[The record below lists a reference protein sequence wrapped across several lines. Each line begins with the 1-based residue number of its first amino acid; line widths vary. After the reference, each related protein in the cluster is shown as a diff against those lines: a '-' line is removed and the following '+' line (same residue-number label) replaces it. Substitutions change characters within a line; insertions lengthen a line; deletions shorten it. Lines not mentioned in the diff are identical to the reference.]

1 MKFIINREEI
11 LVPLQQ
17 IVSVIEKRQTMPIL
31 SNVLMVIE
39 EDQLILTGTDLEIQ
53 IIAKINIARDGVYAE
68 NLPGAGSA
76 IAAATPGSIT
86 VPARKFLDICRLL
99 PNGAEIKF
107 ELQNDIARDGVYA
120 ENLPGTGSAKVK
132 IASSRS
138 RFSLSCLPADNYP
151 EFAEFELENHLFINA
166 GKFKKA
172 LDKTVFCMANQD
184 VRYYLNGLLLNISNS
199 RLKLVGSDGH
209 RLAVFEDQLE
219 QPAGFEARIIM
230 PRKGV
235 QELNRLLD
243 NPDIDLKVEFSSSNV
258 RIFINNL
265 VFSAKLVDAKYPDF
279 SKVFGQ
285 EFLNQIHIQKQLFK
299 EALTRVAILS
309 NEKFKGVTL
318 DITSDSM
325 RISTHN
331 PEHDEAE
338 EELIIEYTGEPLT
351 IAFNAQYLLD
361 AVSNL
366 DSELAVLTIASNI
379 SSCII
384 DEPNDSIYKFVVMP
398 MRL

>member
-11 LVPLQQ
+11 LTPLQQ

-39 EDQLILTGTDLEIQ
+39 DDQLVLTGTDLEIQ
-53 IIAKINIARDGVYAE
+53 IIAKIN
-68 NLPGAGSA
+68 

-107 ELQNDIARDGVYA
+107 ELQED
-120 ENLPGTGSAKVK
+120 KVK

-151 EFAEFELENHLFINA
+151 EFSESELENHLFINA

-184 VRYYLNGLLLNISNS
+184 VRYYLNGLLFNVSNS
-199 RLKLVGSDGH
+199 KLKLVASDGH
-209 RLAVFEDQLE
+209 RLSIYEDNLDQ
-219 QPAGFEARIIM
+219 ATGFEARIIL

-235 QELNRLLD
+235 LELNRLLD
-243 NPDIDLKVEFSSSNV
+243 DPEAELKIEFSSNNI
-258 RIFINNL
+258 RIFIKNL
-265 VFSAKLVDAKYPDF
+265 VFSAKLVDSKYPDF
-279 SKVFGQ
+279 GKVFQQ
-285 EFLNQIHIQKQLFK
+285 EFFNQIHIQKQLLK

-309 NEKFKGVTL
+309 NEKFKGVTF
-318 DITSDSM
+318 DISSESLK
-325 RISTHN
+325 ISTHN

-338 EELIIEYTGEPLT
+338 EELAIEYIGEPLT

-366 DSELAVLTIASNI
+366 DSELAVLTIASNA
-379 SSCII
+379 SSCFI
-384 DEPNDSIYKFVVMP
+384 DEPDDCGYKFIVMP

>member
-11 LVPLQQ
+11 LTPLQQ

-31 SNVLMVIE
+31 SNVLIVIDD
-39 EDQLILTGTDLEIQ
+39 DQLTLTGTDLEIQ
-53 IIAKINIARDGVYAE
+53 IIAKINI
-68 NLPGAGSA
+68 NQ
-76 IAAATPGSIT
+76 ATPGSIT

-99 PNGAEIKF
+99 PPSAEIKF
-107 ELQNDIARDGVYA
+107 EQQDD
-120 ENLPGTGSAKVK
+120 KVK
-132 IASSRS
+132 ILSNRS

-151 EFAEFELENHLFINA
+151 EFSESELENQFFINA

-199 RLKLVGSDGH
+199 KIKLVASDGH
-209 RLAVFEDQLE
+209 RLSIYEDTLDQ
-219 QPAGFEARIIM
+219 GTGYEARIIF

-235 QELNRLLD
+235 LELSRLLD
-243 NPDIDLKVEFSSSNV
+243 DPDAELKVEFSSSNI
-258 RIFINNL
+258 RIFIKNL
-265 VFSAKLVDAKYPDF
+265 IFSAKLVDSKYPDF
-279 SKVFGQ
+279 GKVFQQ
-285 EFLNQIHIQKQLFK
+285 EFFNPIHIQKQILK
-299 EALTRVAILS
+299 DALTRVAILS
-309 NEKFKGVTL
+309 NEKFKGITF
-318 DITSDSM
+318 DITSESL

-338 EELIIEYTGEPLT
+338 EELVIEYEGEPLS

-366 DSELAVLTIASNI
+366 DSELAVLTIASNA
-379 SSCII
+379 SSCFI
-384 DEPNDSIYKFVVMP
+384 DEPNECVYKFIVMP
-398 MRL
+398 MRI